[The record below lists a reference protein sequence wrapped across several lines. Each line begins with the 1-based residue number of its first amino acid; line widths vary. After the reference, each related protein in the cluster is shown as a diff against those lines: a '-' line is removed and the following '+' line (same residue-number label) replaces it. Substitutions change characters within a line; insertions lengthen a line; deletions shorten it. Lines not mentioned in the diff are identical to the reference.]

1 MTSICRCCLAYLFDF
16 WISSKLGQ
24 AMSVLLASA
33 LQHFQPPS
41 AATTTTTTK
50 RPRLRYVADI
60 KRDKSMESFAREAK
74 GLLEA
79 PFHPDRMLAM
89 SAQLQQE
96 YREKLQASDIS
107 MLPSYQHT
115 LPTGNETGDFLAL
128 DVGGSTMRV
137 ALVRLAGAKT
147 QEGEASMQ
155 VRRIRSVVIDK
166 RIRDLRG
173 QEFFDWMAERIGDM
187 LAEYNHMNG
196 TRDALLQMGL
206 AWSFP
211 IEQTSPRSGKLLP
224 MGKGFRATHGV
235 EGEDLS
241 ELVMKSCQAR
251 GLNVEMKAIV
261 NDGAA
266 TLLSQAYRDPSTRMS
281 LILGTGMNAAV
292 YLPVTALGPGKFG
305 SRPATWHAAA
315 HHVLVNTELSMFGKH
330 VLPTTRWDDD
340 LNAHHLL
347 PDFQPLEYL
356 VTGRYL
362 GEILRLI
369 LLEAVS
375 TAGLFGG
382 ELPQHLEDPYAL
394 DTRLL
399 ADFQLDTSP
408 SLSAARTSFLH
419 AHPFRSGRVPR
430 TEELKFLRDLS
441 KLIADRA
448 AVYLA
453 VALHALWVVRTEA
466 ETSSSSDEVDVD
478 DEEGGAGDEQ
488 KQVTIA
494 CNGTIVE
501 KYPGFRAA
509 CQGFLDRLCCLSSAS
524 GSPCS
529 SSSSSP
535 SSACPGGMNKR
546 GGGGEEGHPEAFS
559 SHCRSQSSSAG
570 GVGHADADDDDA
582 KRKRAV
588 TLEMAPESS
597 IFGAAV
603 AVSCLRDPMA

>member
-96 YREKLQASDIS
+96 YRDKLQSSDIS

-155 VRRIRSVVIDK
+155 VRRIRSVVIEK

-241 ELVMKSCQAR
+241 ELVMKSCRAR

-315 HHVLVNTELSMFGKH
+315 HHVLVNTELSMFGKT

-375 TAGLFGG
+375 TAGLFSG

-419 AHPFRSGRVPR
+419 AHPLRSGRVPR
-430 TEELKFLRDLS
+430 TEELKFLSDLS

-466 ETSSSSDEVDVD
+466 ETSSSDDVD
-478 DEEGGAGDEQ
+478 DDEGGVDDDH
-488 KQVTIA
+488 KRVTIA

-501 KYPGFRAA
+501 KYPGFRTA
-509 CQGFLDRLCCLSSAS
+509 CQGFLDRLCHLSGSLSPSPSAS
-524 GSPCS
+524 T
-529 SSSSSP
+529 
-535 SSACPGGMNKR
+535 GGLNKR
-546 GGGGEEGHPEAFS
+546 GGGGEEGHSETLF
-559 SHCRSQSSSAG
+559 HCRSQSSSDG
-570 GVGHADADDDDA
+570 GVGHADADPDA
-582 KRKRAV
+582 KTKRAV

-603 AVSCLRDPMA
+603 AVSCLRDTA

>member
-41 AATTTTTTK
+41 AATTTTATTTTTNK
-50 RPRLRYVADI
+50 RPRLRYVADV

-89 SAQLQQE
+89 STQLQQE
-96 YREKLQASDIS
+96 YRDKLQASDIS

-137 ALVRLAGAKT
+137 ALVRLAGAKG
-147 QEGEASMQ
+147 QQGEASMQ
-155 VRRIRSVVIDK
+155 VRRMRSVVIDK

-196 TRDALLQMGL
+196 TRDALLHMGL

-241 ELVMKSCQAR
+241 ELVMKSCRAR

-292 YLPVTALGPGKFG
+292 YLPVRALGPDKFG
-305 SRPATWHAAA
+305 SRPPSWHAVA
-315 HHVLVNTELSMFGKH
+315 HHVLVNTELSMFGKT

-375 TAGLFGG
+375 TAGLFSG
-382 ELPQHLEDPYAL
+382 ELPAHLDDPYAL

-399 ADFQLDTSP
+399 AAFQLDASP
-408 SLSAARTSFLH
+408 SLSAAGASFLH
-419 AHPFRSGRVPR
+419 AHPFKSGRVPR
-430 TEELKFLRDLS
+430 PEELRFLRDLS
-441 KLIADRA
+441 RLIADRA

-466 ETSSSSDEVDVD
+466 EFSASASDE
-478 DEEGGAGDEQ
+478 GPAGIHQ
-488 KQVTIA
+488 QHQQQQQVTTIA

-501 KYPGFRAA
+501 KYPGFRAK
-509 CQGFLDRLCCLSSAS
+509 CQGFLDRLCLL
-524 GSPCS
+524 S
-529 SSSSSP
+529 SSSS
-535 SSACPGGMNKR
+535 
-546 GGGGEEGHPEAFS
+546 EEEEKDGI
-559 SHCRSQSSSAG
+559 
-570 GVGHADADDDDA
+570 GHAHVDVDADVDADDA
-582 KRKRAV
+582 SGMPGSPAPTTTTKRRRRRPI

-603 AVSCLRDPMA
+603 AVSCLRDSP

>member
-41 AATTTTTTK
+41 PTAK
-50 RPRLRYVADI
+50 RPPLRYVADV
-60 KRDKSMESFAREAK
+60 KREKSMESFAREAK

-128 DVGGSTMRV
+128 DVGGSTMRI
-137 ALVRLAGAKT
+137 ALVRLAGAKG

-155 VRRIRSVVIDK
+155 VRRIRSFLIDK

-211 IEQTSPRSGKLLP
+211 IEQTSPRSGRLLP

-241 ELVMKSCQAR
+241 ELVMKSCRAR

-292 YLPVTALGPGKFG
+292 YLPVNVLGPGKFG
-305 SRPATWHAAA
+305 SRPPSWHAAA

-330 VLPTTRWDDD
+330 VIPTTRWDDD

-362 GEILRLI
+362 GEIFRLI

-375 TAGLFGG
+375 VAGLFGG
-382 ELPQHLEDPYAL
+382 ELPQHLDDPYSL

-408 SLSAARTSFLH
+408 SLSAARASFLH
-419 AHPFRSGRVPR
+419 AHPLRSGRVPR
-430 TEELKFLRDLS
+430 TEEMKFLRDLS

-466 ETSSSSDEVDVD
+466 ETACSSSSSS
-478 DEEGGAGDEQ
+478 EGAVGNHH
-488 KQVTIA
+488 QVTIA

-509 CQGFLDRLCCLSSAS
+509 CQGFLDRLCHL
-524 GSPCS
+524 S
-529 SSSSSP
+529 SSSSS
-535 SSACPGGMNKR
+535 
-546 GGGGEEGHPEAFS
+546 
-559 SHCRSQSSSAG
+559 SSSSLPASLPRDG
-570 GVGHADADDDDA
+570 RRQDRQDLDTLDGVVGHADDAAADADPCGA
-582 KRKRAV
+582 GGGGGVTKRRAV

-603 AVSCLRDPMA
+603 AVSCLRDMA

>member
-41 AATTTTTTK
+41 ASTTTTTTSTTK

-96 YREKLQASDIS
+96 YREKLQSSDIS

-137 ALVRLAGAKT
+137 ALVRLAGAKA

-241 ELVMKSCQAR
+241 ELVMKSCRAR

-330 VLPTTRWDDD
+330 ILPTTRWDDD

-382 ELPQHLEDPYAL
+382 ELPAHLEDPYAL

-408 SLSAARTSFLH
+408 SLSAARASFLH

-453 VALHALWVVRTEA
+453 VALHALWVVRTDA
-466 ETSSSSDEVDVD
+466 ESFSSSDDDDVEAGVD
-478 DEEGGAGDEQ
+478 DQ

-509 CQGFLDRLCCLSSAS
+509 CQGFLDRLCSLSSS
-524 GSPCS
+524 GSSSSFS
-529 SSSSSP
+529 SSSSAS
-535 SSACPGGMNKR
+535 PGGMSKR
-546 GGGGEEGHPEAFS
+546 AGVEGHSEAFF
-559 SHCRSQSSSAG
+559 HCQSQTSDGA
-570 GVGHADADDDDA
+570 GHADANADADA

-603 AVSCLRDPMA
+603 AVSCLRDTA

>member
-41 AATTTTTTK
+41 PTAK
-50 RPRLRYVADI
+50 RPRLRYVADV
-60 KRDKSMESFAREAK
+60 KREKSMESFAREAK

-96 YREKLQASDIS
+96 YREKLQSSDIS

-137 ALVRLAGAKT
+137 ALVRLAGAKG

-155 VRRIRSVVIDK
+155 VRRIRSFVIDK

-173 QEFFDWMAERIGDM
+173 QDFFDWMAERIGDM

-211 IEQTSPRSGKLLP
+211 IEQTSPRSGRLLP

-241 ELVMKSCQAR
+241 ELVMKSCRAR

-266 TLLSQAYRDPSTRMS
+266 TLLSQAYRDPTTRMS

-292 YLPVTALGPGKFG
+292 YLPITALGSGKFG
-305 SRPATWHAAA
+305 SRPPSWHAAA

-362 GEILRLI
+362 GEIFRLI

-382 ELPQHLEDPYAL
+382 ELPQYLDDAYSL

-408 SLSAARTSFLH
+408 SLAAATSSFLA
-419 AHPFRSGRVPR
+419 AHPLRSGRVPR
-430 TEELKFLRDLS
+430 PDELRFLRDLS
-441 KLIADRA
+441 QLIADRA

-466 ETSSSSDEVDVD
+466 ETSSSDED
-478 DEEGGAGDEQ
+478 ANNHH
-488 KQVTIA
+488 VTIA

-509 CQGFLDRLCCLSSAS
+509 CQGFLDRLCHL
-524 GSPCS
+524 S
-529 SSSSSP
+529 SSSSLPASAASP
-535 SSACPGGMNKR
+535 AREGKQEDRRDLGAREGLVGQNADEADPCGA
-546 GGGGEEGHPEAFS
+546 GGG
-559 SHCRSQSSSAG
+559 
-570 GVGHADADDDDA
+570 A
-582 KRKRAV
+582 KEKRAV

-603 AVSCLRDPMA
+603 AVSCLRDTM

>member
-41 AATTTTTTK
+41 PTAK
-50 RPRLRYVADI
+50 RPRLRYVADV
-60 KRDKSMESFAREAK
+60 KREKSMESFAREAK

-96 YREKLQASDIS
+96 YREKLQSSDIS

-137 ALVRLAGAKT
+137 ALVRLAGAKG

-155 VRRIRSVVIDK
+155 VRRIRSFVIDK

-173 QEFFDWMAERIGDM
+173 QDFFDWMAERIGDM

-211 IEQTSPRSGKLLP
+211 IEQTSPRSGRLLP

-241 ELVMKSCQAR
+241 ELVMKSCRAR

-266 TLLSQAYRDPSTRMS
+266 TLLSQAYRDPTTRMS

-292 YLPVTALGPGKFG
+292 YLPITALGSGKFG
-305 SRPATWHAAA
+305 SRPPSWHAAA

-362 GEILRLI
+362 GEIFRLI

-375 TAGLFGG
+375 VAGFFGG
-382 ELPQHLEDPYAL
+382 ELPQYLDDAYSL

-408 SLSAARTSFLH
+408 SLAAARSSFLA
-419 AHPFRSGRVPR
+419 AHPLRSGRVPR
-430 TEELKFLRDLS
+430 PDELRFLRDLS
-441 KLIADRA
+441 QLIADRA

-466 ETSSSSDEVDVD
+466 ETSSSSSSS
-478 DEEGGAGDEQ
+478 EGPNHHH
-488 KQVTIA
+488 VTIA

-509 CQGFLDRLCCLSSAS
+509 CQGFLDRLCHL
-524 GSPCS
+524 S
-529 SSSSSP
+529 SSSSLPASAASP
-535 SSACPGGMNKR
+535 AREGKQEDRRDLGAREGLVGQNADEADPCGA
-546 GGGGEEGHPEAFS
+546 GGG
-559 SHCRSQSSSAG
+559 
-570 GVGHADADDDDA
+570 A
-582 KRKRAV
+582 KEKRAV

-603 AVSCLRDPMA
+603 AVSCLRDTM